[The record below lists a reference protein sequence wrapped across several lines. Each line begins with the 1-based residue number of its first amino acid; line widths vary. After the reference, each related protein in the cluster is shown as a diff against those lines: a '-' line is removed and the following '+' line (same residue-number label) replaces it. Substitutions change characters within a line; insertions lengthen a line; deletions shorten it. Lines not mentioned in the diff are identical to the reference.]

1 MKFKVTYYDYYT
13 DSVVTKDCHSL
24 TWTQGLFEFVPVD
37 NPVKIYESVRIDHPL
52 VDIRIDI
59 GRMKMVVAGYQY
71 MKDGGYWKTDTIIEN
86 VRDN

>member
-37 NPVKIYESVRIDHPL
+37 NPVKIYKAVIIDHPKVSIHQNKDKL
-52 VDIRIDI
+52 SISVE
-59 GRMKMVVAGYQY
+59 GYQY
-71 MKDGGYWKTDTIIEN
+71 MKDGDCWRTTTIIEN
-86 VRDN
+86 ARED